1 MDNVKYQVFISST
14 YTDLIEE
21 RRKVL
26 DVLLMADCIPAGM
39 EAFVAT
45 DLEQFE
51 VIKKVIDYCDYYVLI
66 IGKRY
71 GSISTETGVSYT
83 EMEYDYAISK
93 GIPVLVFA
101 LDENVDLPNDKV
113 DSDTLR
119 IEKLKEFRNKAMT
132 NRMATIWHTADEL
145 TGHLAISIMKAKSE
159 IKRPGWQR
167 AVNYDEASLR
177 REIME
182 LQTDNNRL
190 SHELSEKQEI
200 IDSLTQQTD
209 LAFENYS
216 IHFDYH
222 YLKQVY
228 SGSRLSS
235 QKISKS
241 KEILLVDI
249 FKVIS
254 LEMLNVSI
262 AESVIEKAIISKLFD
277 ETESIFFDDSQIV
290 KHILMQLSELK
301 LISSNWSK
309 NRGALYWGLTEKGKN
324 IRNNLL
330 LFRN

>member
-1 MDNVKYQVFISST
+1 MNNVKYQVFISST

-71 GSISTETGVSYT
+71 GSISPETGISYT

-101 LDENVDLPNDKV
+101 IDDNVDLPQDKV
-113 DSDTLR
+113 DDDQ
-119 IEKLKEFRNKAMT
+119 EKIDKLIEFRNKAMQ
-132 NRMATIWHTADEL
+132 NRMSTIWNSADEL
-145 TGHLAISIMKAKSE
+145 IGHLAISIMKAKSE
-159 IKRPGWQR
+159 INRPGWQR
-167 AVNYDEASLR
+167 AVNFDEASLR

-182 LQTDNNRL
+182 LQTENERL
-190 SHELSEKQEI
+190 RKENSEKQDI
-200 IDSLTQQTD
+200 IASLTEQTD
-209 LAFENYS
+209 LSFENCI

-222 YLKQVY
+222 CYRSVY
-228 SGSRLSS
+228 SGSRTHQEKTNNS
-235 QKISKS
+235 KDIS
-241 KEILLVDI
+241 LVDL

-254 LEMLNVSI
+254 LEMLDVSI
-262 AESVIEKAIISKLFD
+262 TESCIEKAIKSKLFEND
-277 ETESIFFDDSQIV
+277 VYFNDSQIV
-290 KHILMQLSELK
+290 KYILNQLSALK
-301 LISSNWSK
+301 LVSSNWSK
-309 NRGALYWGLTEKGKN
+309 NHVALFWGLTEKGKKMRN
-324 IRNNLL
+324 DLMLIRN
-330 LFRN
+330 

>member
-14 YTDLIEE
+14 YNDLIEE

-26 DVLLMADCIPAGM
+26 NVLLMADCIPAGM

-71 GSISTETGVSYT
+71 GSVSPETGVSYT

-101 LDENVDLPNDKV
+101 LDENVNLPYDKV
-113 DSDTLR
+113 DSDALK
-119 IEKLKEFRNKAMT
+119 IEKLKKFRNKAMT

-182 LQTDNNRL
+182 LQSDNKWL

-200 IDSLTQQTD
+200 IDSLTKQTD
-209 LAFENYS
+209 LAFENCV
-216 IHFDYH
+216 IHFDY
-222 YLKQVY
+222 YF
-228 SGSRLSS
+228 
-235 QKISKS
+235 ISKTSYKMIRS
-241 KEILLVDI
+241 KEISLVDI

-254 LEMLNVSI
+254 LEMLDVSI
-262 AESVIEKAIISKLFD
+262 TERGIEKAIKSKLFD
-277 ETESIFFDDSQIV
+277 EHEPESICFNDSQIV

-301 LISSNWSK
+301 LIISDWSK
-309 NRGALYWGLTEKGKN
+309 NKAALFWRLTEKGRN
-324 IRNNLL
+324 IRNKHL
-330 LFRN
+330 LFHN